1 MANALCGS
9 GTRSNA
15 HRTMRRTFLVCILI
29 SSTAIAHAAM
39 DPHVYVLTV
48 DSHNGN
54 SDALETVSPWTAAH
68 HVEQVSRDAFVRYFY
83 GLHYVVNRSEGTIQ
97 VIDPERFKTIRTLSV
112 GAASMPHDILA
123 VAPDRAYVSRYDSA
137 LLYEIDP
144 TTGALRDTI
153 DLSPLADEDGLPE
166 MSMMALDGNHLFVQ
180 IQRIDRGITYLPV
193 PPSYL
198 GVIDIKTNQLI
209 DVDPAAQG
217 MQGVVLMGSIPS
229 FRMHVDLVNRRLL
242 VSAPAQRLDTSGGIE
257 EIDLDT
263 LRSLGFIYSEER
275 AGVDLGGFVMFGPD
289 RGYAIGH
296 TDIVASSHLGVF
308 DLDPNAPGQGE
319 IYTSLFI
326 HNDRLAYDPVTD
338 QVFYPDAT
346 ASPPGIH
353 VFDTL
358 TDTRL
363 TETAVGTGKPPAD
376 VIVAREVTPGE
387 AGDLLVT
394 EFDAGSGN
402 FSLAYLQACGATNH
416 NIVFGPL
423 QDVGSYGYTGQV
435 CGIGASGSF
444 SAFNPGP
451 GSFFFLV
458 VGTDGGGREG
468 SHGLASGDMER
479 PEDLLDPA
487 CSFTKD
493 LTARCDP

>member
-1 MANALCGS
+1 MARAVFKRGA
-9 GTRSNA
+9 RHYASNTLRLTLFA
-15 HRTMRRTFLVCILI
+15 CILI
-29 SSTAIAHAAM
+29 NSAAIAHAVM
-39 DPHVYVLTV
+39 DSHVYVLTV
-48 DSHNGN
+48 DPNHGN
-54 SDALETVSPWTAAH
+54 SDALETVSPWTVSH
-68 HVEQVSRDAFVRYFY
+68 NVEQVSRNAFARHFY

-97 VIDPERFKTIRTLSV
+97 VIDAERFKTDHTFSV
-112 GAASMPHDILA
+112 GASSPHDILV

-180 IQRIDRGITYLPV
+180 LQRIDRGGTLLPV

-198 GVIDIKTNQLI
+198 GVIDIRTNQLI
-209 DVDPAAQG
+209 DVDPLSEG
-217 MQGVVLMGSIPS
+217 VQGVALTGLLPS
-229 FRMHVDLVNRRLL
+229 FRMHVDSISRRL
-242 VSAPAQRLDTSGGIE
+242 VVCTPAQRLDTTGGIE
-257 EIDLDT
+257 EVDLDR
-263 LRSLGFIYSEER
+263 LQSLGFLFSEAR
-275 AGVDLGGFVMFGPD
+275 VGVDLGGFVMTGPD
-289 RGYAIGH
+289 RAFVIAH
-296 TDIVASSHLGVF
+296 TDIVASSHLTV
-308 DLDPNAPGQGE
+308 LDRDPGAPGQGE
-319 IYTSLFI
+319 IYTSLSV
-326 HNDRLAYDPVTD
+326 HNDQLAYDAAGNH
-338 QVFYPDAT
+338 VFYPDAA

-358 TDTRL
+358 TNARL
-363 TETAVGTGKPPAD
+363 TDTPVATAKPPVD
-376 VIVAREVTPGE
+376 LLVAREGTPGE
-387 AGDLLVT
+387 AGGLVVT
-394 EFDAGSGN
+394 GFDAVSGD

-423 QDVGSYGYTGQV
+423 QEVAGYGYSGQV
-435 CGIGASGSF
+435 CNIGSSGSL

-468 SHGLASGDMER
+468 SYGLASGDIER

-487 CSFTKD
+487 CSFTQD